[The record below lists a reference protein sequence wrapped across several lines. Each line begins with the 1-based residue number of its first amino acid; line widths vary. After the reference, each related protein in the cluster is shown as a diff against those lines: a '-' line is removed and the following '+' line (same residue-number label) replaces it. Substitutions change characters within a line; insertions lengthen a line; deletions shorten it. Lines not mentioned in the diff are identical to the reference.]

1 MGKKF
6 KMAKSIVVL
15 IRAMDFEHRRGVGR
29 QARLPRNA
37 ELFGKAGMDCADG
50 FKTEFR
56 HSIVLEKV
64 DCFRV
69 SVGDSGLKRDY
80 LQGKGV
86 NPEL

>member
-37 ELFGKAGMDCADG
+37 ELFRKAGMDGADG
-50 FKTEFR
+50 FEIESG
-56 HSIVLEKV
+56 HS
-64 DCFRV
+64 
-69 SVGDSGLKRDY
+69 SS
-80 LQGKGV
+80 
-86 NPEL
+86 